1 MSRKYVKQINNL
13 DFVYPNNFTAEY
25 DLEIIHDIN
34 DNCVS
39 GNVTVF
45 SATTVSSTGIT
56 FNIQGNWSLNSAQ
69 PYIDIDG
76 GFLSVASIHM
86 MGPSQSYYR
95 PWRLVENIVST
106 GLTNT
111 YVSFNQNFT
120 VLPSDLGVTGF
131 TYGTYYSEIRMI
143 GKKCVYPIC
152 FPLDISAPAPTPT
165 PTLTPTPTPTGSATP
180 TPTPTPTPSSPCYCF
195 PIVVTG
201 TTSGEGTIA
210 SIDYND
216 CFGTLTVRNFTIGP
230 GTYYQCIQVV
240 GGVIQYFASTGID
253 VSYLVVPGVG
263 NCNTGYECSGFDPAG
278 TPTPTPT
285 PTLTPT
291 PTPTATVTPTPTP
304 TTTVAPE
311 DCDCYCVTY
320 DPNDLPNDL
329 YVRYTVCGTS
339 SVETELISAL
349 ESVDNLDGTFTS
361 CICVKQ
367 GGSYATP
374 VCVQGGLEIV
384 CPAGISWV
392 QGSSCS
398 TYVTCLPTQYVEF
411 TGCGRG
417 NDENEACNDATANSR
432 TFYSNCDTFSFGT
445 GCYVYTD
452 TSGTALTG
460 YTNIFM
466 NGANWDISPVTGL
479 VTASSAIQC

>member
-56 FNIQGNWSLNSAQ
+56 FNIQGNWSLNGAE

-95 PWRLVENIVST
+95 PWRLVENITST

-111 YVSFNQNFT
+111 YVAFNQNFT
-120 VLPSDLGVTGF
+120 VLPSDLGLTGF

-152 FPLDISAPAPTPT
+152 FPLNISAPAPTPT

-216 CFGTLTVRNFTIGP
+216 CFGTLTVRNFTVGP

-263 NCNTGYECSGFDPAG
+263 NCNTGYSCTGFDPAG

-291 PTPTATVTPTPTP
+291 PTPTSTGPTATPTPTP
-304 TTTVAPE
+304 TPTVSSCATLDWSFTE
-311 DCDCYCVTY
+311 T
-320 DPNDLPNDL
+320 NGAQGTMDL
-329 YVRYTVCGTS
+329 YVNGSVVESRSTTSSGTYEVCVGDTINVQVFCDVCSEPNNYSNAYSLSDKPVLVDADCGNNTTSTILTSIYTVVSGDIGT
-339 SVETELISAL
+339 TI
-349 ESVDNLDGTFTS
+349 NLDTFATCDS
-361 CICVKQ
+361 GCV
-367 GGSYATP
+367 
-374 VCVQGGLEIV
+374 
-384 CPAGISWV
+384 
-392 QGSSCS
+392 
-398 TYVTCLPTQYVEF
+398 
-411 TGCGRG
+411 
-417 NDENEACNDATANSR
+417 
-432 TFYSNCDTFSFGT
+432 
-445 GCYVYTD
+445 
-452 TSGTALTG
+452 
-460 YTNIFM
+460 
-466 NGANWDISPVTGL
+466 
-479 VTASSAIQC
+479 